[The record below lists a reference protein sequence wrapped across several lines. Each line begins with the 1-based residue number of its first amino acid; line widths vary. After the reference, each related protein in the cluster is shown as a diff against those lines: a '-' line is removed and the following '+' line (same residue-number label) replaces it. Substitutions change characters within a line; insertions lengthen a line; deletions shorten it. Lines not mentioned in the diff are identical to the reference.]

1 MELIQLTHQPKPA
14 VADADSVV
22 PTAASGTTNDEW
34 DKTTK
39 RTPE

>member
-1 MELIQLTHQPKPA
+1 MELIQLTNQPKPE

-22 PTAASGTTNDEW
+22 PTAASGTTNNEW
-34 DKTTK
+34 DKTTN